1 MFFPQNFNLRI
12 YTKVLLFESFQGNF
26 SICWLGRFYYCCCG
40 VVLFS
45 QMLHGLSQ
53 STNWRDLIERFK
65 CFHMRV
71 LVTDSGLELRGR
83 GEGGGFVLLALSAFH
98 PSEISFLPK
107 IKGGAPGP
115 LP

>member
-1 MFFPQNFNLRI
+1 
-12 YTKVLLFESFQGNF
+12 
-26 SICWLGRFYYCCCG
+26 
-40 VVLFS
+40 
-45 QMLHGLSQ
+45 MLHGLSQ

-83 GEGGGFVLLALSAFH
+83 GEGGGFVLFALSAFH